1 MSSHPN
7 ISQLAHVTRAGKGE
21 EEAHAGT
28 AGVILL
34 FSPAFGAKSLSSLS
48 STVFSDTILLVVIL
62 TLALHLGNDRVFCEQ
77 EVKAG

>member
-7 ISQLAHVTRAGKGE
+7 FSQLSHVARAGKG

-48 STVFSDTILLVVIL
+48 RTVFSDTILLVAIL
-62 TLALHLGNDRVFCEQ
+62 TLALHLSDRVFCEQ

>member
-7 ISQLAHVTRAGKGE
+7 FSQLSHVARAGKG

-48 STVFSDTILLVVIL
+48 RTVFSDTILLVAIL
-62 TLALHLGNDRVFCEQ
+62 TLALHLDSDRVFCEQ

>member
-1 MSSHPN
+1 
-7 ISQLAHVTRAGKGE
+7 
-21 EEAHAGT
+21 
-28 AGVILL
+28 LL

-62 TLALHLGNDRVFCEQ
+62 TLALHLGSDRVFCEQ